1 MAVVALYLVL
11 CLSDRNVIL
20 SMLPV
25 LPVLWMM
32 VQACNIIHPFFALPI
47 APVYALPAIP
57 SSGTLCPL
65 SCGTLCPASGSF
77 CPPWEV
83 FALLAF
89 QQGSNFCPEKMDP
102 ALQYCT

>member
-1 MAVVALYLVL
+1 MGAWHTRSVVALFLVL

-20 SMLPV
+20 SVLPV

-57 SSGTLCPL
+57 SCR
-65 SCGTLCPASGSF
+65 SF
-77 CPPWEV
+77 CPPLELYALLAVELYALLVEV
-83 FALLAF
+83 FALLGKFLPSLLFSRA
-89 QQGSNFCPEKMDP
+89 
-102 ALQYCT
+102 